1 MTKSRPAIAPCMFAD
16 ADNVD
21 RDADKS
27 ICTKC
32 RLLKQTICDLLFLG
46 DFSGLRCKPDIMWL
60 VVGGY

>member
-1 MTKSRPAIAPCMFAD
+1 MTKSRPAIAPCMFVE

-32 RLLKQTICDLLFLG
+32 RLSKQTIRDLIFSG
-46 DFSGLRCKPDIMWL
+46 DFSGLRTFE
-60 VVGGY
+60 V